1 MLYFIYGNDRTK
13 GLKHFQKLRDK
24 LSTGGTNVVTVE
36 EGGVSDG
43 LLEEMALTRGL
54 FGETTLFIIN
64 NILEKKE
71 EQEVIVSH
79 AQTLAS
85 SQNHF
90 LIFEPT
96 FAKDI
101 VEGCLTHVTETFE
114 YVAPKGLARHDP
126 AGSKVDTRPAFNIF
140 SLGDALGD
148 RNKKDLWVLYQ
159 RAVSSGLSSEEI
171 CGTLLWSVKNMAL
184 MKSAKSGDDMGMKP
198 FVARKTR
205 GFAAKYTVEEVARL
219 SRGLVR
225 VYHEA
230 HRGGEPM
237 EIGLERFILSL

>member
-1 MLYFIYGNDRTK
+1 MLYFIYGNDRAK

-24 LSTGGTNVVTVE
+24 LSAGGRNVVIVD
-36 EGGVSDG
+36 EGGVSNEA
-43 LLEEMALTRGL
+43 LEEMSSVRGL

-64 NILEKKE
+64 SIIEKKE
-71 EQEVIVSH
+71 EQEIVVLSVK
-79 AQTLAS
+79 TLAS
-85 SQNHF
+85 SPNHF

-96 FAKDI
+96 FAKAI
-101 VEGCLTHVTETFE
+101 TAEILAHATETFE
-114 YVAPKGLARHDP
+114 YALVKN
-126 AGSKVDTRPAFNIF
+126 DTRPAFNIF

-159 RAVSSGLSSEEI
+159 RAVFSGLSSEEI

-184 MKSAKSGDDMGMKP
+184 MKSAKSGDDAGLNP
-198 FVARKTR
+198 FVAKKSR
-205 GFAAKYTVEEVARL
+205 GFAEKYTAEEIARL